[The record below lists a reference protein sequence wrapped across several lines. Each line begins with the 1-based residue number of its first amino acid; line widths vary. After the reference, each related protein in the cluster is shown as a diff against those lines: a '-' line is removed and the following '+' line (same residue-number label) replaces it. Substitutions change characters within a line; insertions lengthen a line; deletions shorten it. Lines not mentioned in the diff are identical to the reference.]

1 MRPIS
6 VCKMCANFD
15 THTHTKTLSRTLRTL
30 VFIAQLCGALAAA
43 GLFIIF
49 VSISM
54 QIDVDFVCTNKTPIE
69 YPD

>member
-1 MRPIS
+1 MGPIS

-15 THTHTKTLSRTLRTL
+15 THTRKHSLERCEHSFSLLNCVCAL
-30 VFIAQLCGALAAA
+30 VA